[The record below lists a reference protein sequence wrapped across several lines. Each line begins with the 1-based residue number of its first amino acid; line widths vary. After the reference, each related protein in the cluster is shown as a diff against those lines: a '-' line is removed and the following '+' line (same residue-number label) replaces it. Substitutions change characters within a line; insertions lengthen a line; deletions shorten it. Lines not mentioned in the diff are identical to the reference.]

1 MSTLAVIA
9 FDVRCYD
16 ACRFTRGAGH
26 PSGVPWRQA
35 FDAWEWYFQFAAAVF
50 GTVAATAALYLA
62 LRRQRG
68 AAVFV
73 APPSSSTP
81 SGGACSSSAA
91 ISNPV
96 QARVRGRPHL
106 LPGRI
111 RDRHTEGCGHEA
123 WVFSSF
129 A

>member
-1 MSTLAVIA
+1 MSALAVIA

-35 FDAWEWYFQFAAAVF
+35 FDAWEWYFQLAAAVF

-73 APPSSSTP
+73 ASSLVLYAVWW
-81 SGGACSSSAA
+81 GMLL
-91 ISNPV
+91 I
-96 QARVRGRPHL
+96 GRNL
-106 LPGRI
+106 
-111 RDRHTEGCGHEA
+111 
-123 WVFSSF
+123 
-129 A
+129 